1 MEPQVM
7 EHDAVDRALSESGL
21 RTLLF
26 GAALCPLL
34 LTVVLLVVT

>member
-1 MEPQVM
+1 MEHEVM
-7 EHDAVDRALSESGL
+7 EHGLSEAWL
-21 RTLLF
+21 RAMLF